1 MSSGTAP
8 ILFARPIALPGL
20 GKFKSCAFPRKIRT
34 YCVLRRFANTAL
46 ILLFVLLAGGA
57 TYLYWQE
64 QQPRE
69 SIYDPLIASIA
80 RNDGV
85 DPFLV
90 RALIWRESRFNPT
103 THGQAADEHGLMQ
116 VTPEVGQMWAKAN
129 KVEDFTDDKVYDPE
143 TNIRA
148 GTWYLNRAI
157 KRWSQTDDPVTFA
170 LAEYNAGRSNA
181 LKWVDP
187 LAPLDHTAFLD
198 RITFPSTKKYV
209 EVIEAKRE
217 QYRAVFANNRWYK
230 EDPDAPAT
238 VTQTQ

>member
-1 MSSGTAP
+1 MA
-8 ILFARPIALPGL
+8 
-20 GKFKSCAFPRKIRT
+20 
-34 YCVLRRFANTAL
+34 
-46 ILLFVLLAGGA
+46 
-57 TYLYWQE
+57 YLYWQDR
-64 QQPRE
+64 QPKE
-69 SIYDPLIASIA
+69 NAYDPLIVNVA

-90 RALIWRESRFNPT
+90 RALIWRESRFNPL
-103 THGQAADEHGLMQ
+103 THGEADEHGLMQ

-129 KVEDFTDDKVYDPE
+129 KVEDFKDDDLYNPE

-187 LAPLDHTAFLD
+187 LAPLDHVAFLD
-198 RITFPSTKKYV
+198 RITYPTTRLYV
-209 EVIEAKRE
+209 EKILAKRDE
-217 QYRAVFANNRWYK
+217 YREVFGNNRWYRT
-230 EDPDAPAT
+230 DS
-238 VTQTQ
+238 VTPGPVSQSP